1 MVGRLLQLNGVAIL
15 GVILFH
21 TAGWG
26 FVAMFAWSH
35 RYLPAGVDPMVQM
48 GSFSYY
54 VLRGIEQFAVF
65 SIPAFLFVS
74 GYFIAFATPR
84 RQATVSWSI
93 VWARIRGLL
102 IPYLIWSLVLIVFLG
117 FQGRRLS
124 PAGYATA
131 LLTGRVNPA
140 YYYVPLL
147 CQFYLLSPLLV
158 FLARRWW
165 QWLLLAALAI
175 QLSIQ
180 LLYYPALLQVSAG
193 VLQPYV
199 DVVPKWIFPVRIFW
213 FVAGLVAGFHLAALK
228 QFAAR
233 WKWWWLAGLLL
244 LFAVGMVE
252 WEVMQAYAGQ
262 GWSAHRETFLD
273 TAYGGLVIL
282 AFLAFSDFNV
292 PFAGFVSELGA
303 KSFGIYLL
311 HSPVMEVTARLIYR
325 FMPGLLAHQEI
336 LQPVLVVASLGGP
349 LLLMALVNRSPFRR
363 YYRWLFG

>member
-213 FVAGLVAGFHLAALK
+213 RDWWPVFTWRRSNSLPPAGNGGGWPACYSCLPSAWWSGRSCRPMP
-228 QFAAR
+228 AR
-233 WKWWWLAGLLL
+233 
-244 LFAVGMVE
+244 
-252 WEVMQAYAGQ
+252 
-262 GWSAHRETFLD
+262 D
-273 TAYGGLVIL
+273 
-282 AFLAFSDFNV
+282 
-292 PFAGFVSELGA
+292 
-303 KSFGIYLL
+303 
-311 HSPVMEVTARLIYR
+311 
-325 FMPGLLAHQEI
+325 
-336 LQPVLVVASLGGP
+336 GP
-349 LLLMALVNRSPFRR
+349 LTGKPSWIPPTAG
-363 YYRWLFG
+363 W